1 MEINK
6 GNCKPFEDGRKGM
19 KLWIINL
26 QIQLKKQNKET
37 NKQNNLLKQ
46 TNKQNNLLI
55 LTGSCEN
62 KSCLIRSK
70 KEKTK
75 P

>member
-6 GNCKPFEDGRKGM
+6 ENCKPFEDGRKGM

-37 NKQNNLLKQ
+37 NKQNNPL
-46 TNKQNNLLI
+46 T
-55 LTGSCEN
+55 LTGSFEN

-70 KEKTK
+70 KQKTK